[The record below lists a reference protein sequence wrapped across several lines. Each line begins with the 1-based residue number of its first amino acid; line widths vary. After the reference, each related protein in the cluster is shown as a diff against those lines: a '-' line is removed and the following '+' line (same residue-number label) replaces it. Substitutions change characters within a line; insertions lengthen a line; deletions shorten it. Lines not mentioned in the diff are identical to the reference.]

1 MPAAMSLVPSSTEP
15 PPTESRKSTFSA
27 LPWAMAL
34 RRVSILGLGSMPQN
48 STKSRPLSAATT
60 WSYTPF
66 FLTEPPPKVTMIFL
80 VGRNLFRQLGD
91 GAFAEDQLDR
101 ILESEVVHTFLVY
114 SVCFP
119 DEVPQGSFCRVE
131 SIVSSFIFYAAF
143 SRYRLYPDSFSF
155 CSSYMRS
162 RNLVA
167 ARKSNDLAA
176 RSISSRARR
185 SACRCSRSSRPT

>member
-1 MPAAMSLVPSSTEP
+1 
-15 PPTESRKSTFSA
+15 
-27 LPWAMAL
+27 MAL
-34 RRVSILGLGSMPQN
+34 RRVSIFGIRLDAPELYEV
-48 STKSRPLSAATT
+48 AA
-60 WSYTPF
+60 F
-66 FLTEPPPKVTMIFL
+66 ERCDHLVVHAVFLDGAAAESNHDLL

-114 SVCFP
+114 SVCF
-119 DEVPQGSFCRVE
+119 SRR
-131 SIVSSFIFYAAF
+131 IAARF
-143 SRYRLYPDSFSF
+143 FFVRLKALFQASYFMPHFRATVCTRTLSAF

-162 RNLVA
+162 RNFAA

-176 RSISSRARR
+176 RPSLPGPGR